1 MKKPWLKLFMIL
13 FLLTGFNFQTVQA
26 AISPVHTYVPIG
38 SGYSSDTLQL
48 FARQA
53 VQHDTNSTVDILVI
67 PITFATDPFNISKG
81 ERQQNLTLADNRR
94 GLVESACNA
103 VKLPNQTCRAVLAP
117 VLVRS
122 DSYLQS
128 NLDLFVPDMD
138 GMYILGGDQT
148 IAMQVVAN
156 TPFEERMANAF
167 DAGAVVGGNSAGAAV
182 ESLNM
187 IGGYTGNNGPENGF
201 QQGSV
206 DLWLPG
212 GSDPNGRGL
221 SFGMASAVLDQH
233 EYQRGRIARLINTS
247 FTTGL
252 LGIGADA
259 DTGMVISD
267 EDMLTDVTGATS
279 VIVIDLHTYHATGR
293 FAGPTNSLAI
303 HGLTMHIIPPG
314 GFGYDLTKRRPIV
327 NGQGLPAPAI
337 TGRSFDALHLPAGHG
352 PLILAG
358 DLGGDR
364 AGSVSQRFVSLSG
377 GSSARLVILA
387 LGYAKSTTAQADAK
401 AWAAALQSQVTQ
413 PVQWFVV
420 DSKVNQ
426 STVQT
431 AIANATGVLVTAP
444 DQSRVLNA
452 LTLNSAP
459 NITTAIR
466 NAWTAGKTLLAD
478 NAAAA
483 ALGQAISTDPAP
495 TSSSLEG
502 DSMEDFLLSGVSIQ
516 PGLNWIPGIAVEPR
530 MVMDR
535 HWGRAYN
542 HLYRNPAL
550 LALGIDRDTAIEFTA
565 TGAQVWGKN
574 TVVVFDGRYGSY
586 GVGTNDALSAR
597 YILLDTYVE
606 GDMLMP

>member
-1 MKKPWLKLFMIL
+1 L
-13 FLLTGFNFQTVQA
+13 
-26 AISPVHTYVPIG
+26 
-38 SGYSSDTLQL
+38 
-48 FARQA
+48 
-53 VQHDTNSTVDILVI
+53 
-67 PITFATDPFNISKG
+67 AT
-81 ERQQNLTLADNRR
+81 
-94 GLVESACNA
+94 
-103 VKLPNQTCRAVLAP
+103 
-117 VLVRS
+117 
-122 DSYLQS
+122 
-128 NLDLFVPDMD
+128 
-138 GMYILGGDQT
+138 
-148 IAMQVVAN
+148 
-156 TPFEERMANAF
+156 
-167 DAGAVVGGNSAGAAV
+167 
-182 ESLNM
+182 
-187 IGGYTGNNGPENGF
+187 
-201 QQGSV
+201 
-206 DLWLPG
+206 
-212 GSDPNGRGL
+212 
-221 SFGMASAVLDQH
+221 
-233 EYQRGRIARLINTS
+233 
-247 FTTGL
+247 
-252 LGIGADA
+252 
-259 DTGMVISD
+259 
-267 EDMLTDVTGATS
+267 
-279 VIVIDLHTYHATGR
+279 
-293 FAGPTNSLAI
+293 
-303 HGLTMHIIPPG
+303 HIIPPG
-314 GFGYDLTKRRPIV
+314 GFGYDLAKRRPIV
-327 NGQGLPAPAI
+327 NGQGLPAPSI
-337 TGRSFDALHLPAGHG
+337 TGRAFDALHLPAGHG

-377 GSSARLVILA
+377 GSSARLVVLA
-387 LGYAKSTTAQADAK
+387 FGYAKSTTAQADAK

-452 LTLNSAP
+452 LNSAP

-502 DSMEDFLLSGVSIQ
+502 DSMEDFLLSGVDIQ

-530 MVMDR
+530 MLMDR

-542 HLYRNPAL
+542 HLYRDPAL

-597 YILLDTYVE
+597 HVLLDTYVE
-606 GDMLMP
+606 GDSITP